1 MWVCLS
7 SWEMLLE
14 RGQLRPHRVPQVLIP
29 TEERWWIPEA
39 HFRFISCSSPETQR
53 SRREPMGHELCMS
66 RSAAELAALYV
77 ILIFTS
83 NQRIMRCSHLT
94 NVKTGSCPKPHSG
107 HMIVLD
113 RSDGLC
119 FPAILESLG
128 CNYKESG
135 ERIFIPFEFVQR
147 Q

>member
-113 RSDGLC
+113 LYSDLYGFIVLLNCC
-119 FPAILESLG
+119 F
-128 CNYKESG
+128 
-135 ERIFIPFEFVQR
+135 
-147 Q
+147 